1 MPQTQTEF
9 HDYQAEESNEED
21 SVISG
26 KAKTLVQAVEPQH
39 YFKGKQGKEIT
50 CHDPNDRVD
59 LLLTYLKSGK
69 MQ

>member
-1 MPQTQTEF
+1 MQTKF

-21 SVISG
+21 SAIRRQT
-26 KAKTLVQAVEPQH
+26 KPLKRAVEPQH
-39 YFKGKQGKEIT
+39 YFKGKQGKELT